1 MQARLWIGTIPE
13 CDFGT
18 YQIIVGFPLPVFADL
33 QWYRGQLEIGEGGFR
48 HWQVV
53 VQGKKP
59 LRVAALKRLF
69 GERAHWE
76 KTRSESAGTYQII
89 VDEYVWKE
97 ETRVEGTQF
106 EVGTKAIRRNVSK
119 DWDQIYS
126 DARSGNLDNIPRDI
140 LVRCYSQINK
150 ITQDNLQ
157 PNSVVRSV
165 HAFWGRTGTGKTRR
179 AWEEAGLDAYPKD
192 PSTKW
197 WDGYRG
203 QEHVVIDEFRGKI
216 AIEHMLRWLDRYPVI
231 VERKGGSTVL
241 RASSIWITSNLA
253 PELWYVGMDEETVNA
268 LVRRLNI
275 IQFS

>member
-106 EVGTKAIRRNVSK
+106 EVGTKAVRRNVSK

-157 PNSVVRSV
+157 PNSVIRSV

>member
-157 PNSVVRSV
+157 PNSVIRSV